1 MTKQSCTPP
10 KETCETPGCT
20 GCCFPQ
26 QNTNGKCSDGST
38 PFTGTTSGPR
48 VSTGA
53 LPGGYAHTHTWTI
66 GENGN
71 GVTGPGGGNSHTHQ
85 ISNFQ
90 FSEEMTTSTSSGHKG
105 YEPNPPD
112 LAHTHDDIPRA
123 TTEVSPTQENTDIYG
138 GYPDVDLYNQV
149 PTTYGTLY
157 LLKDFGGN
165 LQASSFDIDWMST
178 DLYSTAT
185 VKAPLESEGS
195 TSGGSSPSP
204 SAVPSAF
211 ASLEGVGAF
220 RGAEVATSE
229 VLDNYL
235 MDPWSM
241 EEHPGLIIGAT
252 LVYTPGAQNTT
263 WEDEGMDEVGAIYG
277 IISLRA
283 GSNNSAYV
291 EWAEPINWGAYNN
304 TSGNP
309 WSVYVTHG
317 SETDSLEGSYL
328 LYDTTL
334 ELPYLSYKFG
344 YGDPASTQ
352 NDYSAGTYSAAAA
365 MQGDYYVRHLAAQIV
380 ADEIPNQIINNVI
393 DYGTIKKSQL
403 STFETTEALQRGIE
417 PTTYTPDP
425 GPS

>member
-1 MTKQSCTPP
+1 MSSPSPYGGSSPDPQPSPSPSPSPNEQSSPT
-10 KETCETPGCT
+10 
-20 GCCFPQ
+20 
-26 QNTNGKCSDGST
+26 S
-38 PFTGTTSGPR
+38 FTGTSSNMGT
-48 VSTGA
+48 STGTFSA
-53 LPGGYAHTHTWTI
+53 VYNHTHGWTI
-66 GENGN
+66 DENGD

-85 ISNFQ
+85 ISNYQ
-90 FSEEMTTSTSSGHKG
+90 FSEEVTNYQGYPDITHKH
-105 YEPNPPD
+105 NPV
-112 LAHTHDDIPRA
+112 PRA
-123 TTEVSPTQENTDIYG
+123 TTEVSPTTENTDRYG
-138 GYPDVDLYNQV
+138 GRADIDLYNQT
-149 PTTYGTLY
+149 PTTYGALY

-178 DLYSTAT
+178 DLYSTTT

-195 TSGGSSPSP
+195 TSGGSSPSPSPGASPSP

-220 RGAEVATSE
+220 RGVEVATSQ
-229 VLDNYL
+229 VLDDYT
-235 MDPWSM
+235 DSAVWSA
-241 EEHPGLIIGAT
+241 EAHPGLLIGAS
-252 LVYTPGAQNTT
+252 LVYTPGATNTT

-277 IISLRA
+277 IISLRG

-291 EWAEPINWGAYNN
+291 EWAEPINWDAYNN

-334 ELPYLSYKFG
+334 EIPYLSYKFG
-344 YGDPASTQ
+344 YGDPHSGTTNDASGLASYIKSLT
-352 NDYSAGTYSAAAA
+352 AWAIET
-365 MQGDYYVRHLAAQIV
+365 LAAQIV